1 MNAAEGQ
8 CPRCGATIDPSHS
21 LCPRCGADVGSLLP
35 TQGPAGPSPAPSDT
49 RIMGEFRVLRVLGH
63 GGMGTVYEAYQES
76 MHRKV
81 ALKVLHQEAIPSHDE
96 TARFEREAWIGGRLS
111 HSNIVKVYAQ
121 GTSGGQRYIAME
133 LVEGESLASEIERA
147 RVSREQQRPSDSVW
161 RSGHIRK
168 MVSLFVGA
176 VDALHY
182 VHEQGIVHRDIKPG
196 NLLLTKDASRL
207 LLSDFGIARDPE
219 SGALTR
225 GGDLLGSI
233 RYMSPEQLLA
243 QRVRVDRRSDIW
255 SIGVALYESV
265 TLALPHSG
273 ETNEAY
279 IAAVSTKEP
288 LPAGMRAHAVPKD
301 LETVLMKCL
310 QRDPERRYDTADD
323 LKADLVRFLE
333 DKPVLARRPG
343 VLLKMAHFA
352 KRHWVAL
359 AASAA
364 TAILAIAS
372 FTILASR
379 SRQLKDLERVRWTLG
394 QMIANQDAKPEVLQ
408 PDWNHL
414 LDVLH
419 NEVRRQPHGEL
430 ALLAR
435 RAALQV
441 KVEVPAFGLL
451 SDPPDI
457 DADFVRALRS
467 GEDHFDKV
475 QLEGSLDDEPWR
487 EIGWLWSLE
496 VRGKTQSLIAK
507 DNLRGAF
514 APTKLTAAPHQLA
527 FRGTFSLLDPSSFPA
542 EAKAFMEDALD
553 LHQLDNFLAKG
564 KGSGP
569 LFSET
574 RALGTASITLFEQ
587 YPPDFPRQVAAPQSF
602 RPIDRWLDVQELRI
616 VRVNLPG
623 PRSSGIAFDWPQSN
637 LPLKI
642 SGTYDWPRW
651 QPFCFPSRQN
661 NGSGL
666 VVGVEFLGKAD
677 KQPAVPVAAEATVW
691 SDQSATQLLSADF
704 ILGANRFE
712 LGEMNTPIRAGSEG
726 SWNRYSFEL
735 TGTSS
740 LLPTLPQGVIDG
752 VTSGRIELKPS
763 RSVALATRQF
773 DHYVGDSFSV
783 PVPRLVIETVQGKW
797 VQKSGCP

>member
-1 MNAAEGQ
+1 M
-8 CPRCGATIDPSHS
+8 
-21 LCPRCGADVGSLLP
+21 
-35 TQGPAGPSPAPSDT
+35 
-49 RIMGEFRVLRVLGH
+49 LRVLGR
-63 GGMGTVYEAYQES
+63 GGMGSVYEAYQES

-111 HSNIVKVYAQ
+111 HPNIVKVYAQ

-133 LVEGESLASEIERA
+133 LVEGESLASEIARA

-176 VDALHY
+176 IDALHY
-182 VHEQGIVHRDIKPG
+182 VHEHGIVHRDIKPA

-233 RYMSPEQLLA
+233 RYISPEQLLA
-243 QRVRVDRRSDIW
+243 QRIRVDRRSDIW

-279 IAAVSTKEP
+279 MAAVSTKEP
-288 LPAGMRAHAVPKD
+288 LPAGVREHAVPKD

-333 DKPVLARRPG
+333 GKPVLARRPG
-343 VLLKMAHFA
+343 VLLKMAHFG
-352 KRHWVAL
+352 KRHWIPL
-359 AASAA
+359 AASAM

-372 FTILASR
+372 FTILAIR
-379 SRQLKDLERVRWTLG
+379 SRQLKDRERVRWTLG
-394 QMIANQDAKPEVLQ
+394 QMIANQDAEPEVLQ
-408 PDWNHL
+408 PDWKHL
-414 LDVLH
+414 SDVLH
-419 NEVRRQPHGEL
+419 SEVRRHPSGEL

-441 KVEVPAFGLL
+441 KVEVPAFGLV
-451 SDPPDI
+451 SDPPGI
-457 DADFVRALRS
+457 GGRFVGALRS

-475 QLEGSLDDEPWR
+475 ELEGSLDDGPWR
-487 EIGWLWSLE
+487 EMGWLWSLE
-496 VRGKTQSLIAK
+496 VRGKTQSLIRMQ
-507 DNLRGAF
+507 DLGAF
-514 APTKLTAAPHQLA
+514 VPPKLSAAPHQLA

-542 EAKAFMEDALD
+542 EAKAFMEDALG
-553 LHQLDNFLAKG
+553 LHQLDNFLG
-564 KGSGP
+564 KARGSGP

-587 YPPDFPRQVAAPQSF
+587 YPSDFPRQVAAPQSF
-602 RPIDRWLDVQELRI
+602 RPVDRWLDVQELRI
-616 VRVNLPG
+616 VRVNLSG
-623 PRSSGIAFDWPQSN
+623 SRSSGIAFDWPWWN
-637 LPLKI
+637 AK
-642 SGTYDWPRW
+642 
-651 QPFCFPSRQN
+651 QPFCFPSGQN
-661 NGSGL
+661 NDSGV
-666 VVGVEFLGKAD
+666 VVGVEFLGKVD
-677 KQPAVPVAAEATVW
+677 VEPVVPVAAEATLW
-691 SDQSATQLLSADF
+691 SDQNATRLLSTDF

-712 LGEMNTPIRAGSEG
+712 IGRSSNLRSGHEG
-726 SWNRYSFEL
+726 SWNRYWFEWPG
-735 TGTSS
+735 TGS
-740 LLPTLPQGVIDG
+740 LLPTLPRAVTDG
-752 VTSGRIELKPS
+752 VTSGRIDLTPS

-783 PVPRLVIETVQGKW
+783 SVPRLVIETVQGKW